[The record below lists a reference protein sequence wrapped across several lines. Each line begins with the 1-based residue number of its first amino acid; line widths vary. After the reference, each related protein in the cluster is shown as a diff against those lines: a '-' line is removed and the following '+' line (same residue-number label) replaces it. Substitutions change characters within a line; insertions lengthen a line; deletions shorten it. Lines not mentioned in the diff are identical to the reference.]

1 LGSFKKELKEYSR
14 LKANRQGTSSFTT
27 AGTLQTNPFILSPTA
42 HLSQRIDPKEGEED
56 LVDLVASLNQRAAT
70 LGVYVVEQ
78 LFPPVTSLLQR
89 DRHNM
94 LDPPTFGSEENYSFS
109 TMQINISPVT
119 EGDLSSLGYSGQSHI
134 DQHDEPM
141 SITLLMCISHLS
153 PETDP
158 GKFYLGETREWCA
171 LKPFSLVLFRGTGPH
186 QGTQAIPAGK
196 PMEKE
201 TRINLVLYPGEEFL
215 NRTRGI
221 IYPGEQHQLAGYS
234 FFSDGAACFGTEEY
248 HRSWCSR
255 EILRKT
261 IAEIKQ
267 YGRHV
272 EDSPLQQAF
281 TALTGSTKRYIDR
294 YSDEGEAITKP
305 ITVANK
311 LMKSLVPKFKKP
323 SQQKRKMEQ
332 DAPGARLPNPA
343 PEHVSS
349 PRQRVTRSSAVDV
362 ELPIRRMPR
371 QKVQSSPSVSRSS
384 IAPQSRKFSQP
395 KTRASTAKQNEP
407 SVSAISQS
415 SPRRSTRFP
424 ITVSN
429 FSDEPPRKKM
439 RRDDPKAKA
448 DISVSYS
455 DLPNSAPPLEME
467 ADPTDDEMHDEIA
480 ISIGTSTSVV
490 EILRQQ
496 PLFDIS
502 RMNAALEDI
511 QHRSTLLRSKYTH
524 RAPQLSGI
532 LPKPNAPALPE
543 TDGCVLVERLA
554 QLGECCDWY
563 TQKSEHLSSYQRALD
578 EYFFFTLLEVESQ
591 FDLTYLVRIF
601 QDVNR
606 NTEGAGICS
615 RALMDQIASMVDIMA
630 KCSDDVP
637 KAYTFNATK
646 ILGKNHRF
654 QQKFCASVEVK
665 LTPFRGVSRHWHMAH
680 HFREVSTLSVRD

>member
-1 LGSFKKELKEYSR
+1 M
-14 LKANRQGTSSFTT
+14 
-27 AGTLQTNPFILSPTA
+27 NPSILSLTA

-70 LGVYVVEQ
+70 LGVHVVEQ

-89 DRHNM
+89 DCHNM

-119 EGDLSSLGYSGQSHI
+119 EGDLSSLGYSGQPHV

-158 GKFYLGETREWCA
+158 GKFYIGETHEWCA
-171 LKPFSLVLFRGTGPH
+171 LKPFSLVLFRGIGPH

-201 TRINLVLYPGEEFL
+201 TRINLVLYPGGEFL
-215 NRTRGI
+215 NRARRI
-221 IYPGEQHQLAGYS
+221 IYPWEPHQLAGYS

-294 YSDEGEAITKP
+294 DSDEGKAITKS
-305 ITVANK
+305 ITAANK

-362 ELPIRRMPR
+362 EPPVGLPIPRMPR

-395 KTRASTAKQNEP
+395 ISP
-407 SVSAISQS
+407 SVTAISPIRHRLLRWKPTRQTMRSQFLLAHPPPLSRSFGS
-415 SPRRSTRFP
+415 SPYLIFP
-424 ITVSN
+424 
-429 FSDEPPRKKM
+429 
-439 RRDDPKAKA
+439 
-448 DISVSYS
+448 
-455 DLPNSAPPLEME
+455 
-467 ADPTDDEMHDEIA
+467 
-480 ISIGTSTSVV
+480 G
-490 EILRQQ
+490 
-496 PLFDIS
+496 
-502 RMNAALEDI
+502 
-511 QHRSTLLRSKYTH
+511 
-524 RAPQLSGI
+524 
-532 LPKPNAPALPE
+532 
-543 TDGCVLVERLA
+543 
-554 QLGECCDWY
+554 
-563 TQKSEHLSSYQRALD
+563 
-578 EYFFFTLLEVESQ
+578 
-591 FDLTYLVRIF
+591 
-601 QDVNR
+601 
-606 NTEGAGICS
+606 
-615 RALMDQIASMVDIMA
+615 
-630 KCSDDVP
+630 
-637 KAYTFNATK
+637 
-646 ILGKNHRF
+646 
-654 QQKFCASVEVK
+654 
-665 LTPFRGVSRHWHMAH
+665 
-680 HFREVSTLSVRD
+680 